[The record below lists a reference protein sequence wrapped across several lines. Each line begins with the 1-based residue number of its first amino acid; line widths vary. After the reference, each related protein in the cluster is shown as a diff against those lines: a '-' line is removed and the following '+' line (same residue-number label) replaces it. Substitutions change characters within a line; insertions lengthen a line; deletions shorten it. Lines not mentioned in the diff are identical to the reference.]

1 VVRWHDVLG
10 DAPDFAVAVQAVF
23 DAYKHKAI
31 ATLRRDGSPRISGTE
46 ARFLDGEV
54 YLGMMLDSVKARDL
68 LRDPRLALHSATADA
83 EMRLGDAKLAGDAVE
98 VPDGDEQQRYLE
110 VQGDP
115 GGPFHLFRIDI
126 TEVVLT
132 RIGTPAD
139 HLLIESWHPG
149 RGLERVRRV

>member
-1 VVRWHDVLG
+1 MTSWHEVLA
-10 DAPDFAVAVQAVF
+10 DASEFAGAAQAVF
-23 DAYKHKAI
+23 DAHKHKVL
-31 ATLRRDGSPRISGTE
+31 ATLRRDGSPRVSGNE

-68 LRDPRLALHSATADA
+68 LRDPRLALHSATVDP
-83 EMRLGDAKLAGDAVE
+83 EMRLGDAKIAGRAIE
-98 VPDGDEQQRYLE
+98 VPDGDEKTRYLA

-115 GGPFHLFRIDI
+115 GGDFHLFRIDI
-126 TEVVLT
+126 DEVVLT

-149 RGLERVRRV
+149 RGIERVRRV

>member
-1 VVRWHDVLG
+1 MASWHEVLS
-10 DAPDFAVAVQAVF
+10 DASEFAIAVQTVF
-23 DAYKHKAI
+23 DAHKHKVL
-31 ATLRRDGSPRISGTE
+31 ATLRRDGAPRVSGNE
-46 ARFLDGEV
+46 ARFLDGQM

-68 LRDPRLALHSATADA
+68 LRDARLALHSATVDP
-83 EMRLGDAKLAGDAVE
+83 EMRLGDAKIAGRAVE
-98 VPDGDEQQRYLE
+98 VPVGDEKSRYLA

-126 TEVVLT
+126 DEVVLT

-149 RGLERVRRV
+149 RGIERVRRV